1 MAVISEPFPNNSNTR
16 FTGVPATPGFRIV
29 TDKSPKLEFAGIT
42 SNFGHPRAAQFELDN
57 NEEKAL
63 SSLIEKFEVN
73 LDDEILV

>member
-1 MAVISEPFPNNSNTR
+1 MESFTQEEISILK
-16 FTGVPATPGFRIV
+16 VAI
-29 TDKSPKLEFAGIT
+29 KEFAGIT

-73 LDDEILV
+73 LDDETFE